1 MAITRHRAL
10 WGFLSLLVIVG
21 PGCSIEKMAVRS
33 LDGVLDNTMA
43 SVMEE
48 EDLKLAEQ
56 AIAGDLKLLDG
67 LSRTDPE
74 NGKLLLLACQ
84 GYTSYALAFAE
95 DSLDRARRL
104 YRRAQQ
110 YGVRGLVLKGIPDT
124 IWRSSETAVL
134 KALDGLSKED
144 VPLVFWTV
152 NAWGSAANL
161 ERDNPESIA
170 DLPLVNTMMGW
181 VRDQDSTFFYGG
193 PLLYFGTYYGSLPAL
208 LGGNVELSKQY
219 FDRAVAASNGRFLMT
234 LVFYAKTYAV
244 QTQNEALFTELLTRV
259 VNTPVSVLPE
269 QRLANVVA
277 QQRARQL
284 LARTAELF

>member
-1 MAITRHRAL
+1 MAKKTLAQYAFCAL
-10 WGFLSLLVIVG
+10 TLVAVQ
-21 PGCSIEKMAVRS
+21 GCSIQKLAVRS

-43 SVMEE
+43 AVMEE

-67 LSRTDPE
+67 LVRTDPE
-74 NGKLLLLACQ
+74 NQKLLLLSCQ

-95 DSLDRARRL
+95 DSLDRARFF
-104 YRRAQQ
+104 YRRGQQ
-110 YGVRGLVLKGIPDT
+110 YGMRALTLKGIPDSAFHST
-124 IWRSSETAVL
+124 EPEMRR
-134 KALDGLSKED
+134 ALAGLSQD
-144 VPLVFWTV
+144 DLPLVFWTV

-170 DLPLVNTMMGW
+170 DLPLVNAMMGW
-181 VRDQDSTFFYGG
+181 VKEHDSTYFYGG

-208 LGGNVELSKQY
+208 LGGNVQLSKSY
-219 FDRAVAASNGRFLMT
+219 FDRAVAVTKGHFLMT

-244 QTQNEALFTELLTRV
+244 QTQDEPLFKELLMRV
-259 VNTPVSVLPE
+259 INTPLTVLPE

-277 QQRARQL
+277 KKRAREL
-284 LARTAELF
+284 LARVSDFF